1 MTEIS
6 GITEQRGI
14 IQSTINSKD
23 KKLRV
28 DRFEDVWKKGWDP
41 RANYGYGYFQTEK
54 SDSPFSQYS
63 SKGWKIH
70 IAFEKGREKE
80 MAKSLFV
87 NGLYF
92 KLEGMGSYFN
102 GKKAS
107 GATIYIGSYDNMEA
121 IAEHLERY
129 VGYFLAEGSTQQGMN
144 GLKIQ
149 SGSGSDIEIRPKITA
164 RFDAAKTKHGIYG
177 DKKYNEDG
185 IASWTGL
192 GGIPL
197 LAPRVEEA
205 RKIEDNLEYNWNK
218 LTPEQR
224 NVHLQK
230 LKSIYEES
238 KMELIKDFG
247 QEFVLGSKK
256 TS

>member
-6 GITEQRGI
+6 GIPEQREI
-14 IQSTINSKD
+14 LQSTIHSKD
-23 KKLRV
+23 KKSRV

-41 RANYGYGYFQTEK
+41 RGNYGYGYSQTEE

-92 KLEGMGSYFN
+92 KLEGMGTYFN
-102 GKKAS
+102 GNKAS
-107 GATIYIGSYDNMEA
+107 GSTIYIGSYDNMEA
-121 IAEHLERY
+121 IAEYLERY
-129 VGYFLAEGSTQQGMN
+129 VGYFLVEGSSQTIG

-164 RFDAAKTKHGIYG
+164 RFDVAKTKYGIYGG

-185 IASWTGL
+185 LASWTGL

-197 LAPRVEEA
+197 LSLRVKEA
-205 RKIEDNLEYNWNK
+205 RDIEGNWNK

-224 NVHLQK
+224 PIYWQRLR
-230 LKSIYEES
+230 SIYEES
-238 KMELIKDFG
+238 KAELIKDLG
-247 QEFVLGSKK
+247 QEFVFGSKK